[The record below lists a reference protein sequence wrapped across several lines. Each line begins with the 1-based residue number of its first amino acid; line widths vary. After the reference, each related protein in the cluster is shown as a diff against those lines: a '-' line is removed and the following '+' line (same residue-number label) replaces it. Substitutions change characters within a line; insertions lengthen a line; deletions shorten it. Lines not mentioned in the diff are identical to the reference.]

1 MKTPDINYSLNANLP
16 GLLEELFR
24 LRDSI
29 KQNAL
34 VRLGAFRPFYP
45 EGKFSESAQNLAHY
59 LAFRQYDLRPLQEKL
74 ASVGLSSLGRGESH
88 TLLNLESVIRM
99 LGKANDIPL
108 LSLDTGHEEKFSRGR
123 DLLEHNTIKLFG
135 ETGEQRK
142 VRIMVTL
149 STEAATDY
157 ELVRNL
163 LEKGMNCARI
173 NCAHDDQYDWTSMID
188 HIRRAEK
195 EIGKSCKIY
204 MDLAGHKIRTGPLQS
219 DPAILHLKTKRDHYG
234 RELAPYR
241 LLIGNDEVSKN
252 RKINSSKAQLTSAKC
267 ILIHGPDHK
276 RLQTGDRLH
285 FIDCRNKRRFLEI
298 IERKNDAYWLAE
310 GRHNAYLD
318 ANTIF
323 TLERINEH
331 GDYVQAGSICQIPFQ
346 GKPATI
352 RLFLGDRLLLT
363 RHNEPGSP
371 AKHDPDRMQLSIAT
385 IGCSYPEVIDKLAPG
400 DPVWID
406 DGKLGTVV
414 ESVSQQGA
422 LLKVTEAGEKGVR
435 VRSDKGLNFPETEL
449 QLPALSE
456 KDKKDLDFVSQHADI
471 VGFSFVQSLNDMD
484 CLMKELNHRG
494 TPDLPVIAKI
504 ETQTAVKNIPEIIL
518 GTIGR
523 HTLGIM
529 IARGDLAV
537 ELGSV
542 RMSEIQEEIL
552 WVCEAGHVPVVW
564 ATQVLESLAKKGTI
578 SRPEITDAAMSVRAE
593 CVMLNKGPY
602 ILEALRILDNILIRM
617 QAHHQKKMPQ
627 LRALHW

>member
-59 LAFRQYDLRPLQEKL
+59 LAFRQYDLRHLQEKL

-252 RKINSSKAQLTSAKC
+252 RKINSSKAQLTGAKC
-267 ILIHGPDHK
+267 IFIQGPDHK

-484 CLMKELNHRG
+484 CLMKELNDRG

-593 CVMLNKGPY
+593 CVMLNKGAY

>member
-1 MKTPDINYSLNANLP
+1 MKPPDINFSLNVSLP
-16 GLLEELFR
+16 GLLEELLR

-29 KQNAL
+29 KQNGLA
-34 VRLGAFRPFYP
+34 RLGAFRQFYP
-45 EGKFSESAQNLAHY
+45 EGKFTESAQNLAHY
-59 LAFRQYDLRPLQEKL
+59 LAFRQYDLRLLQEKL

-108 LSLDTGHEEKFSRGR
+108 LGLDTGHEEKFSRGR

-163 LEKGMNCARI
+163 LVKGMNCARI
-173 NCAHDDQYDWTSMID
+173 NCAHDDQYAWTSMID

-241 LLIGNDEVSKN
+241 LLIGSDEASKN
-252 RKINSSKAQLTSAKC
+252 RKINSSKAQLTDAKC
-267 ILIHGPDHK
+267 IFIHGPDHK

-318 ANTIF
+318 ANTNF
-323 TLERINEH
+323 TLEKMNEH

-371 AKHDPDRMQLSIAT
+371 AKHDPDKMQLSFAT

-422 LLKVTEAGEKGVR
+422 LLKVNEAGEKGVR

-484 CLMKELNHRG
+484 CLMKELNDRG